1 MMIRWLSGLM
11 IRFWCRLIIYR
22 ILMIRVLF
30 IWRRGRMMIGWSFFV
45 KWRISWIIHRSGIVM
60 AMIGWRSGVL
70 LIRRLGW
77 ILLITWLNGFMIR

>member
-30 IWRRGRMMIGWSFFV
+30 VW
-45 KWRISWIIHRSGIVM
+45 
-60 AMIGWRSGVL
+60 
-70 LIRRLGW
+70 
-77 ILLITWLNGFMIR
+77 